1 MTDIADLVAPRLT
14 DDELDALLLEHRS
27 DCGCIPMCDDAT
39 CSYCDHLWPCETWR
53 LATEVRDLRA
63 ALQNDEEIISRPR
76 NGHIHTWI
84 RESPNMAACIFCC
97 TGFPKGQH
105 MPLFPALAR
114 YEEGGR

>member
-39 CSYCDHLWPCETWR
+39 CSYCDHLWPCEPWR
-53 LATEVRDLRA
+53 LATEVKDLRA
-63 ALQNDEEIISRPR
+63 VRDAAREWRRMNTGL
-76 NGHIHTWI
+76 HT
-84 RESPNMAACIFCC
+84 A
-97 TGFPKGQH
+97 GGQTIV
-105 MPLFPALAR
+105 LKRSAQDGLLAALAR